1 MPTEVLKNRYR
12 ILGKRLKAKGC
23 EVMFSGILP
32 RLGNYIEI
40 MSRAIDVNQWLEEWC
55 GEEGFTFRKQ
65 GESFWGQ
72 RECFQNDGHMLNRK
86 GAARCVMGIEEA
98 IQAFF

>member
-1 MPTEVLKNRYR
+1 
-12 ILGKRLKAKGC
+12 
-23 EVMFSGILP
+23 MFSGVLA
-32 RLGNYIEI
+32 RLDNGNEI
-40 MSRAIDVNQWLEEWC
+40 MSRTIDVNQWLEEWNR
-55 GEEGFTFRKQ
+55 EEGFRFKKQ
-65 GESFWGQ
+65 WESFRGQ